1 MKNITKILV
10 ISMILMPFWAHA
22 ESSTPAPSPATVS
35 VASVAPASTG
45 TSASAAPASSE
56 SVVTTA
62 PVSAPAN
69 TGSSASVA
77 PESTGTVTSSAPAAT
92 VTSTSVGS
100 YTPSNEGSNGGSSGG
115 STGGSSS
122 GSSSSGSSSS
132 GGSYI
137 GFYGCPMITTY
148 MKFGANNNTIEVT
161 KLQNFLK
168 NIEKLDVDVNGIF
181 DRKTEK
187 AVIAF
192 QNKYSSTIMG
202 PWSTNQGTGFVYITT
217 QKQINK
223 IACNLPLTLNANEL
237 AIINN
242 SKTAKSA
249 TKSEVIITPK
259 NEAEVIMTEVKINE
273 TQAISTSTDTN
284 EDQTASV
291 SKPSIMKRFVNFII
305 YLFK

>member
-1 MKNITKILV
+1 MKNNIIKILLSLV
-10 ISMILMPFWAHA
+10 ILPVFVHA
-22 ESSTPAPSPATVS
+22 EQINPTPAPSVAPQPQTTTAPAVAVS
-35 VASVAPASTG
+35 TASVGPETTQPTGSVTNYPSSTNSTASVGPAST
-45 TSASAAPASSE
+45 
-56 SVVTTA
+56 
-62 PVSAPAN
+62 VS
-69 TGSSASVA
+69 T
-77 PESTGTVTSSAPAAT
+77 AT
-92 VTSTSVGS
+92 VGQEYPVTPVTP
-100 YTPSNEGSNGGSSGG
+100 PSNGGSNGGSSGG

-122 GSSSSGSSSS
+122 GSPSSGSSSS

-242 SKTAKSA
+242 ARTVKSA
-249 TKSEVIITPK
+249 TKSVSKTEVIMTPK

-273 TQAISTSTDTN
+273 TQAISTSTDSN
-284 EDQTASV
+284 KDQTASV

>member
-1 MKNITKILV
+1 MKNNIIKILLSLV
-10 ISMILMPFWAHA
+10 ILPVFVHA
-22 ESSTPAPSPATVS
+22 EQINPTPAPSVAPQPQTTTAPAVAVS
-35 VASVAPASTG
+35 TASVGPETTQSTGSVTNYPSSTNSTASVGPAST
-45 TSASAAPASSE
+45 
-56 SVVTTA
+56 
-62 PVSAPAN
+62 VS
-69 TGSSASVA
+69 T
-77 PESTGTVTSSAPAAT
+77 AT
-92 VTSTSVGS
+92 VGQEYPV
-100 YTPSNEGSNGGSSGG
+100 TPVTPPSNGGSSGG

-132 GGSYI
+132 GGSYTGI
-137 GFYGCPMITTY
+137 YGCPMITTY
-148 MKFGANNNTIEVT
+148 MKFGANNNTIEVK

-168 NIEKLDVDVNGIF
+168 NVEKLDVDANGIF

-202 PWSTNQGTGFVYITT
+202 PWSTNQGTGYVYITT

-237 AIINN
+237 AIINS

-259 NEAEVIMTEVKINE
+259 NEAEVIMTEVKVNE
-273 TQAISTSTDTN
+273 TQAISTSTDSN

>member
-1 MKNITKILV
+1 
-10 ISMILMPFWAHA
+10 MILMPFWAHA

-56 SVVTTA
+56 SAVATA

-92 VTSTSVGS
+92 VTATSVGS
-100 YTPSNEGSNGGSSGG
+100 YTPSNEGSNGGSP
-115 STGGSSS
+115 S
-122 GSSSSGSSSS
+122 GSPSSGSSSS

-273 TQAISTSTDTN
+273 TQAISTSTDSN